1 VFPVV
6 DVSVPDVL
14 PGVFVAAF
22 GWTILEAVFQAYVA
36 GAGRSEVYGTLGA
49 VLLVLTWLYLA
60 SLLVLVGLAV
70 NVVLDDRTA
79 AALDDTPRPRDYS
92 SSD

>member
-22 GWTILEAVFQAYVA
+22 GWAILEAVFQAYVA